1 MWRAGVPGD
10 VPEYSMPPP
19 GSWMVDMVL
28 SAPLKRIFMSPAHSG
43 EQTGFRRNKD
53 KGKRKTFP
61 TWEAGGKRRL
71 ARREDRKHEVRDS
84 LFFLILWPPEPGMD
98 SGPCGARTLPRG
110 GRPLPL

>member
-1 MWRAGVPGD
+1 
-10 VPEYSMPPP
+10 
-19 GSWMVDMVL
+19 MVL
-28 SAPLKRIFMSPAHSG
+28 SAPLKTIFMSPAHSG

-71 ARREDRKHEVRDS
+71 ARREDRKQEVRDS

-98 SGPCGARTLPRG
+98 SGPCGARTFPRG
-110 GRPLPL
+110 GRPLLL